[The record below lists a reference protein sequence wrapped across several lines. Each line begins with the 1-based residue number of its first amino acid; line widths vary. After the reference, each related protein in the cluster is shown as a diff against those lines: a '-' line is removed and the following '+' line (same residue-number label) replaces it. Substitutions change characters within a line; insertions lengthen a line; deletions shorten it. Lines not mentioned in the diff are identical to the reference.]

1 MAHPDGGSG
10 TRFRTNSSF
19 AQAYAF
25 VGEKGVTFRSTTGE
39 RIKATQSVA
48 RDRMTNTIV
57 FTGERNRH
65 GSVCASCWGFR
76 IECNQARIGQCA
88 QALDEI
94 VH

>member
-1 MAHPDGGSG
+1 
-10 TRFRTNSSF
+10 
-19 AQAYAF
+19 
-25 VGEKGVTFRSTTGE
+25 
-39 RIKATQSVA
+39 
-48 RDRMTNTIV
+48 MTNTIV